1 MILFV
6 LNCRLFIIN
15 IKVRDVFIRRFF
27 YFVLVHIVVHR
38 VPITL
43 GYITAIN
50 TTLKFVNIW
59 TELGCVSVPMP
70 RRLPQWLQDIHS
82 EEVICYQP
90 NTLFQSAFI
99 KCLRENIPLKPLQH
113 IRTRLPKF
121 DVELYYTDNK
131 FCYPPLCTES
141 NYHTHC
147 HSSHFN
153 YLYSFPRDYDFV
165 NLCERVST
173 CKRSELSTYG
183 KDVRRASVK
192 RRLFE

>member
-6 LNCRLFIIN
+6 RNYHSCIIN
-15 IKVRDVFIRRFF
+15 IKVRDIFILRFCC
-27 YFVLVHIVVHR
+27 FVLDHINVLR

-43 GYITAIN
+43 GYITDVSI
-50 TTLKFVNIW
+50 TLKFVSIW

-70 RRLPQWLQDIHS
+70 RRLPQWLEDIHS

-90 NTLFQSAFI
+90 NSLFESAFI
-99 KCLRENIPLKPLQH
+99 KCLRENIPLKSLQH

-121 DVELYYTDNK
+121 DIELYYTDNK

-165 NLCERVST
+165 NLCERVWT